1 MKNYKL
7 LLLRF
12 GEGGDGAGSAAG
24 EGTASGAES
33 GVDSKENPNIPAS
46 IPERGRKLFAEVLKE
61 NSAAPE
67 EPKTEVKAEEVAKAP
82 KLTYDEIIKSDDYKD
97 AHKAYM
103 EKAINDRIK
112 KYKGQEKSLK
122 EAMGLLN
129 TIGTKYGLN
138 SEDENYIAKLTE
150 AVAND
155 DSYYEKYAE
164 EHDMTPAEARKI
176 VTLERRVKE
185 NEAERARLLEEEQ
198 QRAQFE
204 VVRQNAAK
212 TQQLY
217 PGFDLATEINNP
229 AFMRILQS
237 TNGDTTAAYVAVHH
251 SEIMQGVAASAA
263 QQAKIATAN
272 TIASGTQRVPENG
285 MVATAPAAS
294 ISAFPDF
301 TKMKKEQLEA
311 WADSQRRKR

>member
-1 MKNYKL
+1 MKEYKL

-24 EGTASGAES
+24 EGSTSGADS
-33 GVDSKENPNIPAS
+33 GEATNIPAS
-46 IPERGRKLFAEVLKE
+46 IPERGRKLFAEVMKE
-61 NSAAPE
+61 KSAAPE
-67 EPKTEVKAEEVAKAP
+67 EPKAEVKVEEVAKAP
-82 KLTYDEIIKSDDYKD
+82 KMTYDEMIKSEDYKD
-97 AHKAYM
+97 AHRAYM

-164 EHDMTPAEARKI
+164 DHDMTPAEARKL

-185 NEAERARLLEEEQ
+185 AETEKANLLQEEQ

-217 PGFDLATEINNP
+217 PGFDLATEISNP
-229 AFMRILQS
+229 AFMRILAS

-251 SEIMQGVAASAA
+251 NEIIKGVAATAA

-285 MVATAPAAS
+285 ATAAAPAAS

-301 TKMKKEQLEA
+301 TAMGREQLAE
-311 WADSQRRKR
+311 WAETQRRKLASRK